1 MGNTR
6 RTLSLLAT
14 LTPTYKPFC
23 LQLVEL
29 EKKGNNTSRILSP
42 QLDMNPL
49 SLLRDGSPVIVGET
63 ITHNGHLVVTKE
75 KKINFTISKTLLQHS
90 YYQKILKINAR

>member
-1 MGNTR
+1 MKLFPPPPSRPQPSPLSLQVCSEEQKFNTR
-6 RTLSLLAT
+6 RTLSLLAS

-29 EKKGNNTSRILSP
+29 EKKETLLEYY
-42 QLDMNPL
+42 LDMNPL

-63 ITHNGHLVVTKE
+63 ITQMAT
-75 KKINFTISKTLLQHS
+75 
-90 YYQKILKINAR
+90 